1 LLAPPSHQ
9 HRDEPSVLTAYTSS
23 IVSYNEVYKIMN
35 IAPELELVKELSRQV
50 INIIYIVHKY
60 KIYYVFIEMYLVYK
74 KIIITF

>member
-1 LLAPPSHQ
+1 
-9 HRDEPSVLTAYTSS
+9 
-23 IVSYNEVYKIMN
+23 MN

-60 KIYYVFIEMYLVYK
+60 KIYYVFIEMYLIYYLQK